1 VSVAAYLA
9 FCGLCV
15 LLAVTPGPDTFLT
28 LRYSLLRVRT
38 GLGSAAGSSLGSL
51 IWAALVGVGL
61 AALLEQS
68 ADAYR
73 IVKILGGGYLVYL
86 GIRAFWQSRAHRR
99 AAQVASTAGEEGDA
113 ALATEVDPGAGRRS
127 RGALGAFGAGLLS
140 CCLNPK
146 VGLFFLA
153 VVPQFLPTHG
163 DRFAFTMVLGATDAA
178 ISMVYLTIVTIVAAR
193 ANVWLKRPRVTKAL
207 ERISGGILAALGIGT
222 ITTAVV
228 E

>member
-1 VSVAAYLA
+1 MSAAAYLA

-28 LRYSLLRVRT
+28 LRYSLVRVRT
-38 GLGSAAGSSLGSL
+38 GLASAAGSSLGSL

-73 IVKILGGGYLVYL
+73 VVKLLGGAYLVYL
-86 GIRAFWQSRAHRR
+86 GIRAFWQSRRKHAD
-99 AAQVASTAGEEGDA
+99 TDA
-113 ALATEVDPGAGRRS
+113 APAPEQAGMRRGAGR
-127 RGALGAFGAGLLS
+127 GVFGAFWAGLAS

-153 VVPQFLPTHG
+153 VVPQFLPAHG
-163 DRFAFTMVLGATDAA
+163 DRFAMTMVLGATDAV
-178 ISMVYLTIVTIVAAR
+178 ISMIYLTTVSVVAAR
-193 ANVWLKRPRVTKAL
+193 ANAWLKRPRVTKML
-207 ERISGGILAALGIGT
+207 ERISGGILAALGVGT
-222 ITTAVV
+222 ITTAIV